1 MSTSAATY
9 RPSRISATFETWIVR
24 KNNALVSELSGKFE
38 VGIRLLSVGTGRNVK
53 YRYYA
58 YVGTPANT
66 FPETFA
72 ESKLED
78 CKGYVEAQFKRK
90 LKDWSP
96 PL

>member
-1 MSTSAATY
+1 MKIY
-9 RPSRISATFETWIVR
+9 NPYLPKQLMATFETLIVQ

-38 VGIRLLSVGTGRNVK
+38 VKIRLLSVGTGRKVK

-58 YVGTPANT
+58 HVGTPTNT

-78 CKGYVEAQFKRK
+78 CKGYVEAQFKHK
-90 LKDWSP
+90 VTDWEEIA
-96 PL
+96 